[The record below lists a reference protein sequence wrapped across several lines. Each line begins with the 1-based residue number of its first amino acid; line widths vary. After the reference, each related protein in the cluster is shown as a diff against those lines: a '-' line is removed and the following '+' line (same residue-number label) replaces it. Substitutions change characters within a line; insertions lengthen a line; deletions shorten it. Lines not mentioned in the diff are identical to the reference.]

1 MTSLP
6 TYGAAAAACG
16 ARDKVARRPVGER
29 RDGSSKKK
37 SESPSKSA
45 DAGASSDTSPSRVLR
60 IPRAYGG
67 AIVFDTRTNDVA
79 GVDAY
84 FAFVRAWFDARG
96 NQLPLIDDGQ
106 EGIRELAAA
115 NAAATSAEWPSPPG
129 QVTMRYEPV
138 APRHPKPNLP
148 PPIAGDTYPTTPG
161 LERRSVST
169 YVIAKAEERFAT
181 STGLAVR
188 HTEDGIVAEVEMRP
202 PSGQL
207 TNDAL
212 AEIRTVAAQLSA
224 VDDDVLDVLL
234 ANAIANGADA
244 DDLHTIEIDAI
255 LDTRQRGVRHKA
267 DGGKTYLAGRRQ
279 ETRDD
284 AVERLRRLET
294 LYVSIGER
302 KMRGKLVREYDR
314 VVGIQRLIT
323 DPNDDQRVLA
333 VRYRFGKWFAA
344 WRDGYALAPRRLLEL
359 DGRNRAPAKT
369 LGRYFVQR
377 ARETDERGRIVRRV
391 RDVLVDLRRPL
402 HDTTGK
408 NAGRPRANFEEHLET
423 LEREGIFA
431 AWGYIEAN
439 DSKNADAILG
449 AGYKRAEAW
458 LDLNL
463 FVVLASGAIDP
474 TG

>member
-1 MTSLP
+1 M
-6 TYGAAAAACG
+6 A
-16 ARDKVARRPVGER
+16 ARRPVGER
-29 RDGSSKKK
+29 RDGASKKK
-37 SESPSKSA
+37 KSKSTTTSA
-45 DAGASSDTSPSRVLR
+45 DASVSIDTSQSRLLR

-67 AIVFDTRTNDVA
+67 AIVFETRTNDA
-79 GVDAY
+79 ASVDMY

-106 EGIRELAAA
+106 EGIRELASA

-129 QVTMRYEPV
+129 HVTMRYEPA

-188 HTEDGIVAEVEMRP
+188 HTEDGVIAEVEMRP
-202 PSGQL
+202 ASGQL
-207 TNDAL
+207 TDDAL

-323 DPNDDQRVLA
+323 DPNDDERVVA

-344 WRDGYALAPRRLLEL
+344 WRDGHALAPRRLLEL

-377 ARETDERGRIVRRV
+377 ARETDERGRIVRRI
-391 RDVLVDLRRPL
+391 RDVLSDLRRPL
-402 HDTTGK
+402 YDTTGK
-408 NAGRPRANFEEHLET
+408 NAGRPRAHFEEHLET
-423 LEREGIFA
+423 LEHEGIFA

-439 DSKNADAILG
+439 DSKNADAVLG
-449 AGYKRAEAW
+449 AGYKKAEVW

-463 FVVLASGAIDP
+463 FVVLSAGAVDP

>member
-1 MTSLP
+1 M
-6 TYGAAAAACG
+6 A
-16 ARDKVARRPVGER
+16 ARRSATTR
-29 RDGSSKKK
+29 HDGIPKKK
-37 SESPSKSA
+37 AKVTSTPAGTVGLA
-45 DAGASSDTSPSRVLR
+45 DPATERSLR
-60 IPRAYGG
+60 ISRPYGG
-67 AIVFDTRTNDVA
+67 AIVFDTRTNDAASVET
-79 GVDAY
+79 Y

-96 NQLPLIDDGQ
+96 NQLPLLDDGQ

-115 NAAATSAEWPSPPG
+115 NTAATSAEWPSPPG
-129 QVTMRYEPV
+129 QVTMRYESS
-138 APRHPKPNLP
+138 APKHAKPNLP

-169 YVIAKAEERFAT
+169 YVIARAEERFAT

-188 HTEDGIVAEVEMRP
+188 HTEDGVIAEVEMRP
-202 PSGQL
+202 ASGQL
-207 TNDAL
+207 TEKAL

-234 ANAIANGADA
+234 ANAIANGADN
-244 DDLHTIEIDAI
+244 DDLHTVEIDAI
-255 LDTRQRGVRHKA
+255 LDTRQRGVRHKT
-267 DGGKTYLAGRRQ
+267 DGAKTYLAGRRQ

-302 KMRGKLVREYDR
+302 KMRGKRVREYDR

-323 DPNDDQRVLA
+323 DPNNDERVVA

-344 WRDGYALAPRRLLEL
+344 WRVGHALAPRRLLEL
-359 DGRNRAPAKT
+359 DGRNGAPAKI

-377 ARETDERGRIVRRV
+377 ARETDERGHIVRRV
-391 RDVLVDLRRPL
+391 RDILIDLRRPL
-402 HDTTGK
+402 YDTTGK
-408 NAGRPRANFEEHLET
+408 NAGRPRANFEEHLDT
-423 LEREGIFA
+423 LEAEGIFA
-431 AWGYIEAN
+431 AWGYVEAG
-439 DSKNADAILG
+439 DTKNADAVLG
-449 AGYKRAEAW
+449 AGYKKAEAW

-463 FVVLASGAIDP
+463 FVVLTPEAADP

>member
-1 MTSLP
+1 M
-6 TYGAAAAACG
+6 
-16 ARDKVARRPVGER
+16 
-29 RDGSSKKK
+29 
-37 SESPSKSA
+37 SA
-45 DAGASSDTSPSRVLR
+45 DADESNDTSPNRLLR

-67 AIVFDTRTNDVA
+67 AIVFETRTRDTA
-79 GVDAY
+79 AVDTY
-84 FAFVRAWFDARG
+84 FAFVRVWFDARG

-115 NAAATSAEWPSPPG
+115 NVAATSAEWPSPPG
-129 QVTMRYEPV
+129 QVTMRYEPA
-138 APRHPKPNLP
+138 APRHSRPNLP

-169 YVIAKAEERFAT
+169 YVIAKAAERFAT

-188 HTEDGIVAEVEMRP
+188 HTENGIIAEVEMRP
-202 PSGQL
+202 ASGQL
-207 TNDAL
+207 TDDAL

-234 ANAIANGADA
+234 ANAIANGADG

-255 LDTRQRGVRHKA
+255 LDTRQRGIRHKA

-323 DPNDDQRVLA
+323 DPDDDERVVA

-344 WRDGYALAPRRLLEL
+344 WREGHAFAPRRLLEL

-377 ARETDERGRIVRRV
+377 AHEMDERGRIVRRI
-391 RDVLVDLRRPL
+391 RDILVDLRRPL
-402 HDTTGK
+402 YDTTGK
-408 NAGRPRANFEEHLET
+408 NAGRPRAKLEEHLKT
-423 LEREGIFA
+423 LEHEGIFS
-431 AWGYIEAN
+431 AWGYIEAG
-439 DSKNADAILG
+439 DGKNADAVLG
-449 AGYKRAEAW
+449 AGYKKADAW
-458 LDLNL
+458 LDLTL
-463 FVVLASGAIDP
+463 FIVLAPGAIDP